1 MSNNLKVDEI
11 KKKLT
16 DAGISFDEKMKRDD
30 LLRLLEEANQEGSDA
45 TPSEET
51 EQSEKPKKKY
61 VVVHDFKDLKDGN
74 TIYIKGDI
82 YPRRADA
89 VVEED
94 RINELASIKN
104 NIGKVLIKE
113 QD

>member
-11 KKKLT
+11 KEKLT
-16 DAGISFDEKMKRDD
+16 DAGISFDEKMKKEE
-30 LLRLLEEANQEGSDA
+30 LLQLMEEANLDDA
-45 TPSEET
+45 ESKET
-51 EQSEKPKKKY
+51 DQAGQPQKKY
-61 VVVHDFKDLKDGN
+61 VVVHDFKDLRDRN

-82 YPRRADA
+82 YPRQADA

-94 RINELASIKN
+94 RINELASTKN